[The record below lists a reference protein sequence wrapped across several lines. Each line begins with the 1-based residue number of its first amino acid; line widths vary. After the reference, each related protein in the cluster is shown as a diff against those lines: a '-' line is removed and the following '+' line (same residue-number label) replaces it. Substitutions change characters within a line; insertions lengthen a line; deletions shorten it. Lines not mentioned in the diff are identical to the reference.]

1 MTSTPLFIDRSH
13 PSASYQQ
20 ALCDFG
26 IAELIEA
33 LSNFCDPDFDV
44 GRMHLEEQEL
54 EHLATLLIQQ
64 LCVSLNGKMM
74 AGYLN
79 VVRNAD
85 AWTITDLPRLELKPL
100 QHLLVLP
107 KSFPHQT
114 SAPRF
119 LDGDSVCWL
128 SLPNCSQTD
137 RGIVIGRF
145 FAFASHHGQ
154 WEWKY
159 LIWLK
164 DTSSGVLADTAWE
177 EDLESLEEEKYP

>member
-1 MTSTPLFIDRSH
+1 MTSPPVSDRAAS
-13 PSASYQQ
+13 SISYQQ
-20 ALCDFG
+20 ALYDFG

-44 GRMHLEEQEL
+44 AQMQLEEQEL

-74 AGYLN
+74 ASYLN

-100 QHLLVLP
+100 QHPLVLP
-107 KSFPHQT
+107 ESFPHQAST
-114 SAPRF
+114 PQF

-128 SLPNCSQTD
+128 SLPNSPQTD

-145 FAFASHHGQ
+145 FAFASHRGQ

-164 DTSSGVLADTAWE
+164 DTSSGVLADTVWE
-177 EDLESLEEEKYP
+177 EDLEPLREEKYP

>member
-1 MTSTPLFIDRSH
+1 MTSTPLVSDRSSD

-26 IAELIEA
+26 ITELIET
-33 LSNFCDPDFDV
+33 LSNFCDPDFDAA
-44 GRMHLEEQEL
+44 RMHLEEQEL
-54 EHLATLLIQQ
+54 ENLATLLIQQ
-64 LCVSLNGKMM
+64 LCVSLNGEMM

-85 AWTITDLPRLELKPL
+85 AWITADLPKLDLKRL

-107 KSFPHQT
+107 ESFPHQI
-114 SAPRF
+114 SSPRF
-119 LDGDSVCWL
+119 LDGDSVRWL
-128 SLPNCSQTD
+128 LLPNYAQTD
-137 RGIVIGRF
+137 SGIVIGRF
-145 FAFASHHGQ
+145 FAFAHHRGK

-164 DTSSGVLADTAWE
+164 DNSLVLTDTAWE
-177 EDLESLEEEKYP
+177 EDLESLREEKYP